1 MGLVSFGEKYE
12 LRKGRAE
19 SILVVSLGRDAEVRP
34 AAVQTKRRDG
44 THKPGGKDGPGIRRS
59 LLTM

>member
-34 AAVQTKRRDG
+34 AAVETERRDG
-44 THKPGGKDGPGIRRS
+44 TH
-59 LLTM
+59 